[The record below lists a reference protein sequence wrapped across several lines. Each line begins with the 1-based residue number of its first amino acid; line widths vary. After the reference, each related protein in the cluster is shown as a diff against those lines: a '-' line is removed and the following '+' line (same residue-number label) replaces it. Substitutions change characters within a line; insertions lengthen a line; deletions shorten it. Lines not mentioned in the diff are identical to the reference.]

1 MGEVVPLQDPENP
14 KWVLRRIRELWE
26 TGEVEVTPHAQQ
38 RMVKWELDILDIQHV
53 LRYGRVTEHSQA
65 QRGGWRYRIDG
76 TIVDGGRAACVVEIE
91 GHLIVVTV
99 FSLSV
104 RRR

>member
-1 MGEVVPLQDPENP
+1 MGEVVPLQDPHNP

-26 TGEVEVTPHAQQ
+26 KGTVEVTPHAQE
-38 RMVKWELDILDIQHV
+38 RLRKWGLDIHDVRHV
-53 LRYGRVTEHSQA
+53 LRSGRVTEHSQA

-76 TIVDGGRAACVVEIE
+76 TIVDGGRAACVVEIN
-91 GHLIVVTV
+91 GNLIVVTV